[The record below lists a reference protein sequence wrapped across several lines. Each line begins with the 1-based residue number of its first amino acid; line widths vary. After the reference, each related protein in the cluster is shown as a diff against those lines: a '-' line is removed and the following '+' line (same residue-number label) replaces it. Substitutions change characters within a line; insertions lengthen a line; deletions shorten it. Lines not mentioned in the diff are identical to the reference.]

1 MFVYKPSKKKSFF
14 CFTPKAVENKEQFSM
29 VTDMFFFLNRFSSL
43 FSISHDLILSNE
55 CRETGWMQRKIFGE
69 KRDHFLV
76 RQRPPLDGRGS
87 AHSTGIDVCSRS
99 QMKSL
104 PIFES

>member
-1 MFVYKPSKKKSFF
+1 MFVYKSSKKNSFVF
-14 CFTPKAVENKEQFSM
+14 FFTPKAVENKEQFSM
-29 VTDMFFFLNRFSSL
+29 VTDMFFFSHCSF

-76 RQRPPLDGRGS
+76 RQRPPLDGRAQELTS
-87 AHSTGIDVCSRS
+87 VHAA
-99 QMKSL
+99 
-104 PIFES
+104 E